1 MLALGVEA
9 EKLLEKTERELAR
22 EAFFLDFAKETTEKF
37 PNLVLMLVGGFRSR
51 TGAEPMVE
59 SFASDPVGLSY

>member
-1 MLALGVEA
+1 
-9 EKLLEKTERELAR
+9 LAR
-22 EAFFLDFAKETTEKF
+22 EAFFLGFAKETREKF

-59 SFASDPVGLSY
+59 SFASDPVGLSYPGDLIVDTIPTAVIG